1 MSWETI
7 KQSGFIAGVVL
18 FQFGFD
24 VLCFNFFFS
33 YSNKDV
39 NAEIVQTY
47 TGSSDSLPALVLV
60 DYREVCSSCV
70 E

>member
-1 MSWETI
+1 MGDDKTKRFYSRCCI
-7 KQSGFIAGVVL
+7 L